1 MPGEKQYVISDDK
14 IKPLAEGHGAAFA
27 TDLITVL
34 GNKIG
39 YMYRDEPDNEY
50 DSGWRFMAGT
60 ETEDYMQDA
69 NNIDI
74 YDVNTIAN
82 YDPDI
87 IPFLDSPFETAF
99 ERNEETGEFEEIE
112 YEAME

>member
-1 MPGEKQYVISDDK
+1 MADEKQYVLREDQ

-39 YMYRDEPDNEY
+39 YMYRDEPDNDF

-60 ETEDYMQDA
+60 ETDDYMLNPD
-69 NNIDI
+69 NIGI

-87 IPFLDSPFETAF
+87 IPLLDMPFETAY
-99 ERNEETGEFEEIE
+99 ERNEETGEFEEVE

>member
-1 MPGEKQYVISDDK
+1 MPGEKQYAISEDK

-60 ETEDYMQDA
+60 ETDDYMLDA
-69 NNIDI
+69 NNIGI

-87 IPFLDSPFETAF
+87 IPLLDAPIGAAF
-99 ERNEETGEFEEIE
+99 ERPNGTGDFVEVDDFEPG
-112 YEAME
+112 

>member
-1 MPGEKQYVISDDK
+1 
-14 IKPLAEGHGAAFA
+14 
-27 TDLITVL
+27 
-34 GNKIG
+34 
-39 YMYRDEPDNEY
+39 
-50 DSGWRFMAGT
+50 MAGT
-60 ETEDYMQDA
+60 ETDDYMQDS

-99 ERNEETGEFEEIE
+99 EGNEETGEFEEIE